1 MKIPKI
7 LSISFLS
14 ILMFACG
21 GSQKK
26 LLPYSLKLTNKD
38 KRYRHGDWA
47 SFKITSNGDKAPDSL
62 SFFLDGKALE
72 TKGDSVKLE
81 VNSLGN
87 KTLELRISGDNNAY
101 KLSEKIKIF
110 AEKGPEL
117 YTYTI
122 LNTYLH
128 DINAYTQGLE
138 FYRDTLYES
147 TGLRGYSSLRK
158 VDFKTGEVL
167 KKLTLPEAIFGEGI
181 TILNDRIY
189 MLSWQS
195 GKGFVFDPQTFK
207 ELSQFSY
214 GQSKEGWG
222 LCNDGEKLFKSDGS
236 QKIWFLDP
244 QNLSEVSHIELAT
257 NKSFFK
263 NTNELEYVNGLIY
276 ANVYL
281 KESVMVIN
289 ATSGA
294 IEGVVNFS
302 GLKKLVT
309 PHPELDVLN
318 GIAYH
323 PKRGTFFVTGK
334 KWDKMFEVRIEKK

>member
-1 MKIPKI
+1 
-7 LSISFLS
+7 
-14 ILMFACG
+14 
-21 GSQKK
+21 
-26 LLPYSLKLTNKD
+26 
-38 KRYRHGDWA
+38 
-47 SFKITSNGDKAPDSL
+47 
-62 SFFLDGKALE
+62 
-72 TKGDSVKLE
+72 
-81 VNSLGN
+81 
-87 KTLELRISGDNNAY
+87 
-101 KLSEKIKIF
+101 
-110 AEKGPEL
+110 
-117 YTYTI
+117 
-122 LNTYLH
+122 
-128 DINAYTQGLE
+128 
-138 FYRDTLYES
+138 
-147 TGLRGYSSLRK
+147 
-158 VDFKTGEVL
+158 
-167 KKLTLPEAIFGEGI
+167 
-181 TILNDRIY
+181 

-195 GKGFVFDPQTFK
+195 GKGFVFDPKNFN

-222 LCNDGEKLFKSDGS
+222 LCNDGKKLFKSDGS

-309 PHPELDVLN
+309 PHPGLDVLN

-334 KWDKMFEVRIEKK
+334 KWDKMFEVRLEKK

>member
-1 MKIPKI
+1 MNIPKI

-14 ILMFACG
+14 ILMFGCG
-21 GSQKK
+21 GTQKK
-26 LLPYSLKLTNKD
+26 LLPYSLKLSNKD
-38 KRYRHGDWA
+38 KRYQHGDWA
-47 SFKITSNGDKAPDSL
+47 GFKLISNGSDVPEAL

-72 TKGDSVKLE
+72 TKGDSVKLIA
-81 VNSLGN
+81 NSLGN
-87 KTLELRISGDNNAY
+87 KTLELRISGDNNSY
-101 KLSEKIKIF
+101 KLSEKIKVF

-122 LNTYLH
+122 VNTYPH

-138 FYRDTLYES
+138 FYKDTLYES
-147 TGLRGYSSLRK
+147 TGLRGFSSLRK
-158 VDFKTGEVL
+158 VDFKTGKVL
-167 KKLTLPEAIFGEGI
+167 KKLALPDAIFGEGI
-181 TILNDRIY
+181 TILNNRLY

-195 GKGFVFDPQTFK
+195 GKGFVFDPATFK

-222 LCNDGEKLFKSDGS
+222 LCNDGKKLFKSDGS

-244 QNLSEVSHIELAT
+244 QNLSHIELAT

-276 ANVYL
+276 ANVYQ

-294 IEGVVNFS
+294 IEGVVNFA
-302 GLKKLVT
+302 GLKKRVT
-309 PHPELDVLN
+309 PHSEIDVLN

-323 PKRGTFFVTGK
+323 PTRKTFFVTGK

>member
-1 MKIPKI
+1 MKMPKM
-7 LSISFLS
+7 LSLSFLS
-14 ILMFACG
+14 ILMLGCG
-21 GSQKK
+21 GTQKK
-26 LLPYSLKLTNKD
+26 LLPYSLKLSNKD
-38 KRYRHGDWA
+38 KRYQHGDWA
-47 SFKITSNGDKAPDSL
+47 AFKLISNETNAPKKL

-72 TKGDSVKLE
+72 TKGDSVKLIT
-81 VNSLGN
+81 NSLGN
-87 KTLELRISGDNNAY
+87 KTLELRISGDNISF
-101 KLSEKIKIF
+101 KLSEKIKVF

-122 LNTYLH
+122 VNTYPH

-138 FYRDTLYES
+138 FYKDTLYES
-147 TGLRGYSSLRK
+147 TGLRGFSSLRK
-158 VDFKTGEVL
+158 VDFKTGKVL
-167 KKLTLPEAIFGEGI
+167 KKLDLPDAVFGEGI
-181 TILNDRIY
+181 TILNERLY

-195 GKGFVFDPQTFK
+195 GKGFVFDPATFK
-207 ELSQFSY
+207 ALSQFSY

-222 LCNDGEKLFKSDGS
+222 LCNDGKKLFKSDGT

-244 QNLSEVSHIELAT
+244 QNLSEVSHIELVT

-302 GLKKLVT
+302 GLKKRVT
-309 PHPELDVLN
+309 PHSELDVLN

-323 PKRGTFFVTGK
+323 PTRKTFFVTGK